1 MGSKCIYLYGLGM
14 AWRSQPHLSSQR
26 QWNSF
31 SCSSNTKPVPDSV
44 LDSRFRFSPCSPMI
58 RSCSAVWLSFFILPF
73 FFTSA
78 RLGLERS
85 MALFLTPRFE
95 VMLESW
101 VGEWGLCLL
110 LRSLGVVES

>member
-1 MGSKCIYLYGLGM
+1 
-14 AWRSQPHLSSQR
+14 
-26 QWNSF
+26 
-31 SCSSNTKPVPDSV
+31 
-44 LDSRFRFSPCSPMI
+44 
-58 RSCSAVWLSFFILPF
+58 
-73 FFTSA
+73 
-78 RLGLERS
+78 